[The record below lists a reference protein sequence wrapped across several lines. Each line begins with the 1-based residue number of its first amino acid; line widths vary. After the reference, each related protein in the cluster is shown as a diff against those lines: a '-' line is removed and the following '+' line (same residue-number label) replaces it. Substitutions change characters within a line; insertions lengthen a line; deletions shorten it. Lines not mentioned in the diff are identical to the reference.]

1 MESYSDEYL
10 AQYFLRILWK
20 LLRSLGYGKLLLFN
34 RILSLLQGTTYLW
47 NIWMVMYEKSTTNHI
62 CRTQQVIDA
71 AAPRMSFEAGIRDAA
86 R

>member
-1 MESYSDEYL
+1 
-10 AQYFLRILWK
+10 
-20 LLRSLGYGKLLLFN
+20 
-34 RILSLLQGTTYLW
+34 
-47 NIWMVMYEKSTTNHI
+47 MYEKSTTNHI